1 MWLNMVLNPRCASL
15 SLQSMAIADV
25 YCNACISFFFVF
37 SLIYPSNCPFFI
49 LVH

>member
-25 YCNACISFFFVF
+25 YCNACISFFLFF
-37 SLIYPSNCPFFI
+37 LLSTLLIVSSSY
-49 LVH
+49 